1 MGEAVEEAELDVH
14 VGGITC
20 EGTVVRLEGD
30 VTGPF
35 EPVIFNNEKRLALGV
50 GKIDLPANKCHH
62 P

>member
-20 EGTVVRLEGD
+20 DGTVVRLEGG

-50 GKIDLPANKCHH
+50 G
-62 P
+62 